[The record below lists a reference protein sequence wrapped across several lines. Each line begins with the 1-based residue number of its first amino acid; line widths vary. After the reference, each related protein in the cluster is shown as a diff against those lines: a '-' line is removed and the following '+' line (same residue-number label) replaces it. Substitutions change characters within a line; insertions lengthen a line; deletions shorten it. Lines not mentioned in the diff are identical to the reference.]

1 MFYSCHFFGFLY
13 CKKYKLKTYF
23 LILRSLVSINQS
35 TTINMSA
42 AQQRNYITNAAEYLN
57 AAKRGIEHKSV
68 QESNDNDYDRDSS
81 SSSDDE
87 VQTRSKTTKKAER
100 RTQRIAAKQQQKKH
114 AATKPQQ
121 EEEES
126 SSPIVEK
133 RQKLTKRQQVLQR
146 YADDEARGVASI
158 LESMADAAITRSQAR
173 NQNTVVWT
181 ERDRAAASRAA
192 TIAFEVATEAAEAAQ
207 GKKKKEQPSPYWTRL
222 HEKNRSVVRFQKEI
236 GRVMEC
242 DFY

>member
-1 MFYSCHFFGFLY
+1 
-13 CKKYKLKTYF
+13 
-23 LILRSLVSINQS
+23 
-35 TTINMSA
+35 MSA
-42 AQQRNYITNAAEYLN
+42 AQQRNYAVNAAEYLK
-57 AAKRGIEHKSV
+57 AAKKGIEDNKMV
-68 QESNDNDYDRDSS
+68 QFQESNDNDYDRDSS
-81 SSSDDE
+81 SSSDGE

-100 RTQRIAAKQQQKKH
+100 KTQRIAAKQQQKKH

-121 EEEES
+121 KEEES

-133 RQKLTKRQQVLQR
+133 RQQRLTKRQQVLQR
-146 YADDEARGVASI
+146 YADEEARGVASV
-158 LESMADAAITRSQAR
+158 LASMADAAITRSQAR

-181 ERDRAAASRAA
+181 ERDRIAASRAA

-207 GKKKKEQPSPYWTRL
+207 GKKKKEQPTPYWTRL

-236 GRVMEC
+236 GRVIEC

>member
-1 MFYSCHFFGFLY
+1 M
-13 CKKYKLKTYF
+13 KTYF
-23 LILRSLVSINQS
+23 LILHSLVSINQS

-42 AQQRNYITNAAEYLN
+42 AQQRNYAVNAAEYLK
-57 AAKRGIEHKSV
+57 AAKKGIEDNKMV
-68 QESNDNDYDRDSS
+68 QFQESNDNDYDRDSS
-81 SSSDDE
+81 SSSDGE

-100 RTQRIAAKQQQKKH
+100 KTQRIAAKQQQKKH

-121 EEEES
+121 KEEES

-133 RQKLTKRQQVLQR
+133 RQQRLTKRQQVLQR
-146 YADDEARGVASI
+146 YADEEARGVASV
-158 LESMADAAITRSQAR
+158 LASMADAAITRSQAR

-181 ERDRAAASRAA
+181 ERDRIAASRAA

-207 GKKKKEQPSPYWTRL
+207 GKKKKEQPTPYWTRL

-236 GRVMEC
+236 GRVIEC

>member
-1 MFYSCHFFGFLY
+1 
-13 CKKYKLKTYF
+13 
-23 LILRSLVSINQS
+23 
-35 TTINMSA
+35 MSA
-42 AQQRNYITNAAEYLN
+42 AQQRNYAVNAAEYLK
-57 AAKRGIEHKSV
+57 AAKKGMEDNKSV
-68 QESNDNDYDRDSS
+68 QFQESNDNDYDRDSS
-81 SSSDDE
+81 SSSSDGE

-100 RTQRIAAKQQQKKH
+100 RTQRIAAKQQKKQH
-114 AATKPQQ
+114 AATKSQQ
-121 EEEES
+121 KEEES

-133 RQKLTKRQQVLQR
+133 RQQKLTKRQQVLQR
-146 YADDEARGVASI
+146 YADEEARGVASI

-181 ERDRAAASRAA
+181 ERDRVAASRAA

-207 GKKKKEQPSPYWTRL
+207 GKKKKEQPTPYWTRL
-222 HEKNRSVVRFQKEI
+222 HEKNRSAVRFQKEI

>member
-1 MFYSCHFFGFLY
+1 
-13 CKKYKLKTYF
+13 
-23 LILRSLVSINQS
+23 
-35 TTINMSA
+35 MSA
-42 AQQRNYITNAAEYLN
+42 AQQRNYAVNAAEYLK
-57 AAKRGIEHKSV
+57 AAKKGMEDNKSV
-68 QESNDNDYDRDSS
+68 QFQEYNDNDYDRDSS
-81 SSSDDE
+81 SSSDGE

-100 RTQRIAAKQQQKKH
+100 KTQKIAAKQQQKKH
-114 AATKPQQ
+114 AAATKSQQ
-121 EEEES
+121 KEEES

-133 RQKLTKRQQVLQR
+133 RQQKLTKRQQVLQR
-146 YADDEARGVASI
+146 YADEEARGVASI

-181 ERDRAAASRAA
+181 ERDRVAASRAA

-207 GKKKKEQPSPYWTRL
+207 GKKKKEQPTPYWTRL
-222 HEKNRSVVRFQKEI
+222 HEKNRSAVRFQKEI

>member
-1 MFYSCHFFGFLY
+1 
-13 CKKYKLKTYF
+13 
-23 LILRSLVSINQS
+23 
-35 TTINMSA
+35 MSA

-57 AAKRGIEHKSV
+57 AAKRGIENKSV
-68 QESNDNDYDRDSS
+68 QESNYNDNYDRDS

-100 RTQRIAAKQQQKKH
+100 KTQKIAAKQQQKKH
-114 AATKPQQ
+114 AAATKPQQ
-121 EEEES
+121 EEKES

-133 RQKLTKRQQVLQR
+133 RQQKLTKRQQVLQR
-146 YADDEARGVASI
+146 YADDEARGVASV
-158 LESMADAAITRSQAR
+158 LASMADVAMTRSQAR

-207 GKKKKEQPSPYWTRL
+207 GKKKKEQPTPYWTRL
-222 HEKNRSVVRFQKEI
+222 HEKNRSAVRFQKEI

>member
-1 MFYSCHFFGFLY
+1 M
-13 CKKYKLKTYF
+13 KTYF

-42 AQQRNYITNAAEYLN
+42 AQQRNYAVNAAEYLK
-57 AAKRGIEHKSV
+57 AAKKGIEDNKMV
-68 QESNDNDYDRDSS
+68 QFQESNDNDYDRDSS
-81 SSSDDE
+81 SSSDGE

-100 RTQRIAAKQQQKKH
+100 KTQRIAAKQQQKKQNP
-114 AATKPQQ
+114 AATKQQ
-121 EEEES
+121 QKEEES

-133 RQKLTKRQQVLQR
+133 RQQRLTKRQQVLQR
-146 YADDEARGVASI
+146 YADEEARGVASV
-158 LESMADAAITRSQAR
+158 LASMADAAITRSQAR

-181 ERDRAAASRAA
+181 ERDRVAASRAA

-207 GKKKKEQPSPYWTRL
+207 GKKKKEQPTPYWTRL

-236 GRVMEC
+236 GRVIEC